1 MTDMADLLQA
11 LERELGPG
19 GLIVG
24 EEVRTRGTGWGRDE
38 RCLARAVVRPAS
50 TEAVS
55 TVLRLCHAA
64 DQPVVVQGGM
74 AGLVEGAVPTSEEL
88 ALSLERL
95 TDIEEVDLVGR
106 TMTVQ
111 AGVPLQTI
119 QERARKSGLLFPL
132 DMGARGSCTI
142 GGNASTNA
150 GGNRV
155 IRYGM
160 ARALILGLEVVLADG
175 TVLSSL
181 NRMIKNNAGYDLK
194 HLFIG
199 SEGTLGV
206 VTRVVLRLW
215 PAPRSHDAALLA
227 VPDLAGV
234 TRLLAAVD
242 AGLGGCLSAFEVMW
256 QEFYELVTTPPAKGR
271 PVLPQGSPY
280 YVLVDTLGA
289 DPEADR
295 ARFERVLEDC
305 MAQGLITDAA
315 VASSVT
321 EREALWALRDDVEQ
335 LFQLDP
341 VFVFDVSLAIREL
354 EGYLQEMRHG
364 LTGRWPDHHCVI
376 FGHLGDGNLH
386 IAVSVGDGSH
396 ETKRQVEALVYAP
409 LQSRHGSVS
418 AEHGIGLEKQP
429 YLHLSRT
436 PEEIALMWTV
446 KKALDPKGILN
457 RGRVLP
463 AEGTGG

>member
-1 MTDMADLLQA
+1 MADILSA

-24 EEVRTRGTGWGRDE
+24 EEVSTRFTGWGRE
-38 RCLARAVVRPAS
+38 GPCLARAVVRPSS
-50 TEAVS
+50 TEQVS
-55 TVLRLCHAA
+55 AVLRLCHAA

-74 AGLVEGAVPTSEEL
+74 TGLVDGAVPTSDEL

-95 TDIEEVDLVGR
+95 TGIEEVDVVGR

-119 QERARKSGLLFPL
+119 QERARESGLLFPL

-142 GGNASTNA
+142 GGNVSTNA

-160 ARALILGLEVVLADG
+160 ARALILGLEAVLADG
-175 TVLSSL
+175 TVISSM
-181 NRMIKNNAGYDLK
+181 NHMIKNNAAYDLK

-199 SEGTLGV
+199 SEGTLGI

-234 TRLLAAVD
+234 TRLLSAVD
-242 AGLGGCLSAFEVMW
+242 AGLGGALSAFEVLW
-256 QEFYELVTTPPAKGR
+256 EEFYQLVTTPPAKGQ
-271 PVLPQGSPY
+271 PILPHGSPY

-289 DPEADR
+289 DPEADA
-295 ARFERVLEDC
+295 ARFERVLGDC
-305 MAQGLITDAA
+305 LEQGLITDAV
-315 VASSVT
+315 VASSVP

-335 LFQLDP
+335 LFQLNP
-341 VFVFDVSLAIREL
+341 LFVFDVSLAIRDM
-354 EGYLQEMRHG
+354 EGYVQEMRDG
-364 LTGRWPDHHCVI
+364 LTGAWPDHRCVV

-386 IAVSVGDGSH
+386 IAVTVGDGSK
-396 ETKRQVEALVYAP
+396 EAKRQVEQLVYGP
-409 LQSRHGSVS
+409 LQPRHGSVS

-436 PEEIALMWTV
+436 PEEIALMRIV
-446 KKALDPKGILN
+446 KNALDPKAILN

-463 AEGTGG
+463 

>member
-1 MTDMADLLQA
+1 MADLLQA
-11 LERELGPG
+11 LQRELGPG
-19 GLIVG
+19 ALIVG
-24 EEVRTRGTGWGRDE
+24 DEVTTRGTGWGRDE
-38 RCLARAVVRPAS
+38 PCLARAVVRPAS
-50 TEAVS
+50 TEEVS
-55 TVLRLCHAA
+55 AVLRLCHAA
-64 DQPVVVQGGM
+64 DQPVVVQGGLT
-74 AGLVEGAVPTSEEL
+74 GLVEGAVPTSEEL

-95 TDIEEVDLVGR
+95 TDIEEVDVLGR

-119 QERARKSGLLFPL
+119 QERARQSDLFFPL

-142 GGNASTNA
+142 GGNVSTNA

-175 TVLSSL
+175 TILSSL
-181 NRMIKNNAGYDLK
+181 NHMIKNNAAYDLK

-199 SEGTLGV
+199 SEGTLGI

-227 VPDLAGV
+227 VPDLAAV
-234 TRLLAAVD
+234 TRLLSAVD
-242 AGLGGCLSAFEVMW
+242 AGLGGALSAFEVLW
-256 QEFYELVTTPPAKGR
+256 EEFYQLVTTPPAKGQ
-271 PVLPQGSPY
+271 PILPQGSPY

-289 DPEADR
+289 DPQADA
-295 ARFERVLEDC
+295 ARFERVLGDC
-305 MAQGLITDAA
+305 QEQGLITDAA
-315 VASSVT
+315 VASSVP

-335 LFQLDP
+335 LFQLNP
-341 VFVFDVSLAIREL
+341 VFVFDVSLAIRDM
-354 EGYLQEMRHG
+354 EGYVQEVRDG
-364 LTGRWPDHHCVI
+364 LARAWPDHRCVV

-386 IAVSVGDGSH
+386 LAVTVGDGSN
-396 ETKRQVEALVYAP
+396 EAKRKVEQLVYAP
-409 LQSRHGSVS
+409 LQPRHGSVS

-429 YLHLSRT
+429 YLRLSRT
-436 PEEIALMWTV
+436 PEEIALMRTL
-446 KKALDPKGILN
+446 KNALDPKAILN

-463 AEGTGG
+463 AVS

>member
-1 MTDMADLLQA
+1 MADLLEA
-11 LERELGPG
+11 LQGELGPG

-24 EEVRTRGTGWGRDE
+24 DEVKTRGTGWGRDE
-38 RCLARAVVRPAS
+38 PCLARAVVRPSS
-50 TEAVS
+50 TEEVS
-55 TVLRLCHAA
+55 AVLRLCHAA

-74 AGLVEGAVPTSEEL
+74 TGLVEGAVPTSEEL

-95 TDIEEVDLVGR
+95 TDIEELDVVGR

-119 QERARKSGLLFPL
+119 QERARQSDLFFPL

-142 GGNASTNA
+142 GGNVSTNA

-175 TVLSSL
+175 TVVSSM
-181 NRMIKNNAGYDLK
+181 NHMIKNNAAYDLK

-199 SEGTLGV
+199 SEGTLGI

-234 TRLLAAVD
+234 TRLLSAVD
-242 AGLGGCLSAFEVMW
+242 AGLGGALSAFEVLW
-256 QEFYELVTTPPAKGR
+256 EEFYQLVTTPPAKGQ
-271 PVLPQGSPY
+271 PILPHGSPY

-289 DPEADR
+289 DPEADT
-295 ARFERVLEDC
+295 ARFERVLGDC
-305 MAQGLITDAA
+305 QEQGLITDAA
-315 VASSVT
+315 VASSVP

-335 LFQLDP
+335 LFQLNP
-341 VFVFDVSLAIREL
+341 VFVFDVSLAIRDM
-354 EGYLQEMRHG
+354 EGYVQEMRDG
-364 LTGRWPDHHCVI
+364 LTSAWPDHRCVV

-386 IAVSVGDGSH
+386 IAVTVGDGSS
-396 ETKRQVEALVYAP
+396 EAKRKVEALVYGP
-409 LQSRHGSVS
+409 LQPRHGSVS

-436 PEEIALMWTV
+436 PEEIALMRTV
-446 KKALDPKGILN
+446 KQALDPKGILN

-463 AEGTGG
+463 